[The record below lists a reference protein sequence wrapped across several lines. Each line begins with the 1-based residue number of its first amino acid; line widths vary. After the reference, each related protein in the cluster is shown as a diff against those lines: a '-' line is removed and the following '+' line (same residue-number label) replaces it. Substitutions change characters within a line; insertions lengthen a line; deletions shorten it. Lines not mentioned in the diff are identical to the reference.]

1 MSVAYTSSRPSNFR
15 YIPDCRCGLRRL
27 PRAACLGHWLTC
39 MRIDRCAWCAAGAQ
53 CCVHC
58 KQRSRN
64 LERALLVRRLETQP
78 YSKLA
83 QKPVLILCRSAVGQH
98 RYFNQVSNKDATR
111 PRRKCVSKGR
121 GVHWVCGLGKP
132 YSSSHSLDHYILVRV
147 NGHCALLLQRGRH
160 HHRMPFALQMDTPAQ
175 HGACMNI
182 VKGQHEVTATR
193 S

>member
-1 MSVAYTSSRPSNFR
+1 MGVAHTSSNDVRSSAAYPTAFSAF
-15 YIPDCRCGLRRL
+15 
-27 PRAACLGHWLTC
+27 AACRMVFAWAHWLTC
-39 MRIDRCAWCAAGAQ
+39 MDIDWCAWCAAGAQ

-78 YSKLA
+78 YLQWVNTGISTRFRIRSRRV
-83 QKPVLILCRSAVGQH
+83 PVGSAFRNGEG
-98 RYFNQVSNKDATR
+98 SI
-111 PRRKCVSKGR
+111 G
-121 GVHWVCGLGKP
+121 CGLGKP